1 MKRHNELDWH
11 RQCQHSRYSNEV
23 IPMATR
29 TIRHRKRKPYS
40 YGFSFNDGALI
51 VLLVV
56 LSLLLWLDTFVFGGA
71 LQ

>member
-1 MKRHNELDWH
+1 MKRHNELAWH
-11 RQCQHSRYSNEV
+11 RQCQHTRYRRDY
-23 IPMATR
+23 PMATR
-29 TIRHRKRKPYS
+29 MSKHRKRKPYN

-56 LSLLLWLDTFVFGGA
+56 VSLLLWLDTFVPGGA